1 MSQGKGRAV
10 PARVIRAGLS
20 GEVSSEGDLG
30 SEKGKEE
37 HSKPRGQWVQ
47 RQGIYKQL
55 GSPEAIFRKVAG
67 GYPAHRGSA

>member
-37 HSKPRGQWVQ
+37 HSKPRGVQ
-47 RQGIYKQL
+47 G
-55 GSPEAIFRKVAG
+55 
-67 GYPAHRGSA
+67 